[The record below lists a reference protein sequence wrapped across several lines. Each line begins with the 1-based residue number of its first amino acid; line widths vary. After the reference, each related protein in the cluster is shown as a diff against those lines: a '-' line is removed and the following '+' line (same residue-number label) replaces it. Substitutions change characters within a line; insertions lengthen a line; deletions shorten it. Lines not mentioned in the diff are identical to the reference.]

1 MKKGLTRRKLQEA
14 EFFLGFLKP
23 NYTKEQRFDFYLSA
37 FVSAARSVTWVMRSE
52 YSDTPGWGAW
62 YESRQL
68 DSAEEQLFKG
78 ATIVRNRTQKI
89 GALKTLRG
97 AAITG
102 VYLANGDEVAANN
115 IFKQA
120 AQEGLEAKIG
130 GGSGKYTIE
139 FMIEGR
145 PTVLYAR
152 EVQFDRRL
160 EEFPGKHILDV
171 CKRYY
176 ESLAKLV
183 NECEARFCV

>member
-14 EFFLGFLKP
+14 KFFLGLLKP
-23 NYTKEQRFDFYLSA
+23 NYTKEQKFDFFLSA

-52 YSDTPGWGAW
+52 YSDTPGWSEW
-62 YESRQL
+62 HRTRQL

-78 ATIVRNRTQKI
+78 TTIVRNRTQKL
-89 GALKTLRG
+89 GALKTLMG
-97 AAITG
+97 ATVAG

-120 AQEGLEAKIG
+120 AQDGLPAKIG
-130 GGSGKYTIE
+130 GSSGKYTIE
-139 FMIEGR
+139 LMIEGR
-145 PTVLYAR
+145 PVVLYAR